1 MKLDQHRYIQTVA
14 TRFDIKKTS
23 VKPAA
28 TGTKPLSKSNAP
40 KTEAEVEEMRHIS
53 FREVVRDLMWAATMR
68 KSDLSHTGQQL
79 PKFNKNSGPV
89 H

>member
-1 MKLDQHRYIQTVA
+1 MAR
-14 TRFDIKKTS
+14 RFDIKKMS
-23 VKPAA
+23 IIPVAA
-28 TGTKPLSKSNAP
+28 GAKFFLKTDAP
-40 KTEAEVEEMRHIS
+40 QTEAEVEEMRHIS